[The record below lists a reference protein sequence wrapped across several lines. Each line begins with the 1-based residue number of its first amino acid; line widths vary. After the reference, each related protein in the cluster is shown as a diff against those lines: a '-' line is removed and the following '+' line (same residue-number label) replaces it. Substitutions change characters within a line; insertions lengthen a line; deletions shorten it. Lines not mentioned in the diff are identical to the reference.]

1 MKKVILGVLAVPFIL
16 APAVILAQS
25 GMKPT
30 AATYISDEDVK
41 TVNALPGVDRT
52 IRVVDIGPENF
63 AVGIIHR
70 VATGAAARG
79 AAGGGA
85 AAGAGRGAGAGAGA
99 GGGAGAGRGAAAAAE
114 PCGEAST
121 APTTGGT
128 PGMIAHDQQT
138 EGYLIVSGGGT
149 LVTGGKIVNGR
160 KSGPDNEVTT
170 TLNGPSCSGTA
181 VGADIVKKVVKTGD
195 IIIIPAQ
202 VPHGWTD
209 IGDHVDYLSFRP
221 SARVLQAGYVH
232 PSLKK

>member
-1 MKKVILGVLAVPFIL
+1 V
-16 APAVILAQS
+16 
-25 GMKPT
+25 
-30 AATYISDEDVK
+30 
-41 TVNALPGVDRT
+41 
-52 IRVVDIGPENF
+52 
-63 AVGIIHR
+63 IHR
-70 VATGAAARG
+70 GASGAARG
-79 AAGGGA
+79 AAPAGA
-85 AAGAGRGAGAGAGA
+85 AAGAARGAGAAGAGRGAAT
-99 GGGAGAGRGAAAAAE
+99 
-114 PCGEAST
+114 PPDCGEIST

-138 EGYLIVSGGGT
+138 EGYLIISGGGT

-209 IGDHVDYLSFRP
+209 ITDHVDYLSFRP
-221 SARVLQAGYVH
+221 SARVLQAGYTH
-232 PSLKK
+232 PSIKK